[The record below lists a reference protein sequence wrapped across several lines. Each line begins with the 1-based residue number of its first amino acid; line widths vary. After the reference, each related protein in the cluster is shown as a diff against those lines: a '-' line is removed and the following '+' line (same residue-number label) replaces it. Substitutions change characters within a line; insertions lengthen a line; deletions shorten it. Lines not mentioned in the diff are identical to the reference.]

1 MKTSDAKAKAGV
13 GDMSHWYTAKAKIR
27 SPSFQKGTSHT
38 HTYIYIYIYIER
50 EREREREFLFE
61 CGCNLF
67 SLIGEASAI

>member
-38 HTYIYIYIYIER
+38 HTYIYIYIER
-50 EREREREFLFE
+50 ERERERLSLE

>member
-13 GDMSHWYTAKAKIR
+13 GDMSHWYTAKAKVR

-38 HTYIYIYIYIER
+38 HTYIYIY
-50 EREREREFLFE
+50 REREREFLFE